1 MVKVYNYR
9 TVHSMPQDDIDTIK
23 YHGLKPEM
31 YTKGYADLGP
41 ANTSA
46 LGRFFFIADT
56 ILNHN
61 LPLPPSSFIEMVVD
75 QTTGKSKQDF
85 RMTMD
90 GKPGMGKSTSC
101 FYLGGRYGIE
111 TADRLGG
118 EPTDY
123 FSMDNCVLLQ
133 DTDGVM
139 QLLEKAEP
147 HQCVVI
153 DDAGVAAGSRDFQ
166 TQSNKNLNKIYQ
178 TCRTK
183 RWFTIFNLPVIT
195 HIDLQIRELVNAK
208 SRVYAKNHARGFNIL
223 KINESEISTHGRKNV
238 EYKHRFAPVEGKK
251 LDFYV
256 AYSIEILDAYK
267 GFMEKYDKLRD
278 EAATRLICDTA
289 EEERDKKAGVTK
301 RDKKFQ
307 EEIDKHYDTIRSIYA
322 DGGSI
327 KEMMR
332 RTHLSE
338 YKTNKILG
346 VVREKED
353 GVIIPM
359 EMK

>member
-1 MVKVYNYR
+1 
-9 TVHSMPQDDIDTIK
+9 MPDEDRDKITRA
-23 YHGLKPEM
+23 GLPVEI
-31 YTKGYADLGP
+31 YTNGYADLGP
-41 ANTSA
+41 ANGSA
-46 LGRFFFIADT
+46 LGRAAFVARKI
-56 ILNHN
+56 INNN
-61 LPLPPSSFIEMVVD
+61 LPVPPSSFIELVCD
-75 QTTGKSKQDF
+75 QTSGKSKQDF

-111 TADRLGG
+111 MADRLNKD
-118 EPTDY
+118 PTDF

-147 HQCVVI
+147 QQCVVI

-166 TQSNKNLNKIYQ
+166 TTSNKNLNKIYQ

-208 SRVYAKNHARGFNIL
+208 SRVYQKYHNDGFNIL
-223 KINESEISTHGRKNV
+223 KINESEISTTGKKNV
-238 EYKHRFAPVEGKK
+238 EYKHRFAPVDGKK
-251 LDFYV
+251 LDFYA
-256 AYSIEILDAYK
+256 AYSIEMFDCYK
-267 GFMEKYDKLRD
+267 GFMETYDKLRD

-289 EEERDKKAGVTK
+289 EEERDKKSGITPSQ
-301 RDKKFQ
+301 KKFK
-307 EEIDKHYDTIRSIYA
+307 EEVDEHYDTIRNLKIE
-322 DGGSI
+322 GGSI

-332 RTHLSE
+332 RTLLSE
-338 YKTNKILG
+338 YKINKILG
-346 VVREKED
+346 IIREKE
-353 GVIIPM
+353 GGAMLPL